1 MSIEPLE
8 QVLKFSKSFVN
19 PLNDLNKIT
28 MSCCKKLADQQL
40 ELISE
45 NTARTASQIRK
56 LSSVKKPEEFIEL
69 QREILTENLNAGL
82 AAAQKIFKLS
92 MENMETLTK
101 SIGETTAKATEKV
114 VEKAHKAA
122 EKS

>member
-8 QVLKFSKSFVN
+8 QILKMSKNLAS
-19 PLNDLNKIT
+19 PLNELNKISMECAKRIT
-28 MSCCKKLADQQL
+28 DQQL

-45 NTARTASQIRK
+45 TTARTASQIKK
-56 LSSVKKPEEFIEL
+56 LSSVKKPEEFVEL
-69 QREILTENLNAGL
+69 QREIITENLNASL

-101 SIGETTAKATEKV
+101 SVGEATAKATEKV
-114 VEKAHKAA
+114 VEKAHKVA
-122 EKS
+122 EKA